1 MYAIDLEYMIYK
13 YYLRTFRD
21 KHYDISNKNLDVK
34 IIGKE
39 NAVLFN
45 ILKIPNKN
53 IDKEREYWYIFLL
66 YMPKGMLSTINTDNW
81 IDSILIYFQHE
92 NDINKLHHLIG
103 MIPYNNNDKLHKEI
117 KKLTYKEENL

>member
-21 KHYDISNKNLDVK
+21 KYYDISNKNLDVK

-45 ILKIPNKN
+45 ILKIPNKDIN
-53 IDKEREYWYIFLL
+53 KEKEYWYIFLL
-66 YMPKGMLSTINTDNW
+66 YMPKNMLSTIDNTD

-92 NDINKLHHLIG
+92 NDISNLHHLIG
-103 MIPYNNNDKLHKEI
+103 MIPYNDNDKLHRKIKE
-117 KKLTYKEENL
+117 LTFTEEN

>member
-1 MYAIDLEYMIYK
+1 MYTIDLEYMIYK

-21 KHYDISNKNLDVK
+21 KYYDISNKNLDVR

-45 ILKIPNKN
+45 ILKIPNKDIN
-53 IDKEREYWYIFLL
+53 KEREYWYIFLS
-66 YMPKGMLSTINTDNW
+66 YMSKGMLSTIDNTD

-92 NDINKLHHLIG
+92 NDISKLHHLIG
-103 MIPYNNNDKLHKEI
+103 MIPYNDNDKLHRKIKE
-117 KKLTYKEENL
+117 LTFTKEN

>member
-1 MYAIDLEYMIYK
+1 MYTIDLEYMIYK

-21 KHYDISNKNLDVK
+21 KYYDISNKNLDVK

-45 ILKIPNKN
+45 ILKIPNRDIN
-53 IDKEREYWYIFLL
+53 KEKEYWYIFLL
-66 YMPKGMLSTINTDNW
+66 YMPKNMLSTIDNTD

-92 NDINKLHHLIG
+92 NDINKLHHIIG
-103 MIPYNNNDKLHKEI
+103 MIPYNDNDKLHRKIKE
-117 KKLTYKEENL
+117 LTFIEEN

>member
-1 MYAIDLEYMIYK
+1 MYVIDLEYMIYK

-21 KHYDISNKNLDVK
+21 KYYDISNKNLDVK

-45 ILKIPNKN
+45 ILKIPNRDIN
-53 IDKEREYWYIFLL
+53 KEKEHWYIFLS
-66 YMPKGMLSTINTDNW
+66 YMSKGMLSTIDNTD

-92 NDINKLHHLIG
+92 NDISKLHHLIG
-103 MIPYNNNDKLHKEI
+103 MIPYNDNDKLHRKIKE
-117 KKLTYKEENL
+117 LTFTEEN